1 MTFHFYDHLQTKKN
15 VLKYIYKSFNI
26 FSFFILFFFQKVILY
41 FKVLFMKNLE
51 KEIENINKALR
62 EKEIRF

>member
-1 MTFHFYDHLQTKKN
+1 MTFHFYDHLQTKKI

-26 FSFFILFFFQKVILY
+26 FDFLSNFFLQKVILY
-41 FKVLFMKNLE
+41 LKVLFLKNLE